1 MPIKYE
7 CDTVKNIVYAYP
19 SGLVSVSDISEYF
32 DKLGEDPNVGNEF
45 IEVANLEG
53 VEEFK
58 FSYNDALQLP
68 NLFAGLKKKKNHRG
82 TILIGKKDFQFG
94 MARMM
99 SIISENDLTI
109 RVVRSKEDAEKE
121 VQSLRS

>member
-1 MPIKYE
+1 MAIKYE
-7 CDTVKNIVYAYP
+7 CDKDRNIVYAYP
-19 SGLVSVSDISEYF
+19 SGLVSMSDISKYF
-32 DKLGEDPNVGNEF
+32 NELVEDPNVGNDF
-45 IEVANLEG
+45 IEIASLEG

-58 FSYNDALQLP
+58 FSYSEALQLP
-68 NLFAGLKKKKNHRG
+68 NMFAKLKNKKNHRG

-109 RVVRSKEDAEKE
+109 RVVRSQEEAEKE
-121 VQSLRS
+121 VNKLRV